1 MEGAASS
8 LTGTYGRTDKFIG
21 RGSFAPK
28 NSRRCMQVFAS
39 CTREFDNDNKAW
51 CSTKTDSQ
59 VSTAM
64 HSKVPGTPN
73 QTTTLN
79 SPSTDGIRSVQPGP
93 LKEKATYRG
102 EK

>member
-1 MEGAASS
+1 MDVLTNSS
-8 LTGTYGRTDKFIG
+8 EEVLSLIKF
-21 RGSFAPK
+21 SLL
-28 NSRRCMQVFAS
+28 QVFAS

-93 LKEKATYRG
+93 LKEKTTYRG